1 MLIKYNDNLVL
12 NKAYL
17 RYSDKNN
24 EKNAK
29 ATMLMLYTEKN
40 KTVSFQVRIDTNGR
54 LTFRTHED
62 WIPEEVFSWF
72 FIQDNLEKV
81 RADIINTILF
91 SQQVKQSDLLDI
103 VKSVIRQMYESNSQ
117 EHCTKHDQIVQ
128 EFLDLYKDQYL
139 ISAKEPVYF
148 SEFVNSVINNADM
161 PVEEQID
168 HIAVIFANNAIAHK
182 VNALGRV
189 LYKEIVKKPLPF

>member
-17 RYSDKNN
+17 RYSDKNS

-91 SQQVKQSDLLDI
+91 SQQVKQSDLIDI

-117 EHCTKHDQIVQ
+117 EHCIKHDQIVQ

-168 HIAVIFANNAIAHK
+168 HIAIIFASNAVAHK
-182 VNALGRV
+182 INALGHA
-189 LYKEIVKKPLPF
+189 LYQEIVKKPLPF